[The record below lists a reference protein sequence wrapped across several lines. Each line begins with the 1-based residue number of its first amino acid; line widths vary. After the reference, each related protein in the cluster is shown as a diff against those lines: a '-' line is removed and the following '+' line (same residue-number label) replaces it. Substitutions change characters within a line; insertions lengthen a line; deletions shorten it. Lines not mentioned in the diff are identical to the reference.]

1 MREDREARL
10 RERVSALLQQ
20 SDLELVDIELGGSPR
35 GLVVRL
41 LVDKPGGVS
50 VEDCARVS
58 RAVGDDLEAADVIPG
73 RYILEVSSPG
83 LDRPLKRRE
92 DYERFTGEDAD
103 VITVEK
109 IGEQHDHRGKLAG
122 FDTATDSVLLAL
134 ESGNTVV
141 IPLGAIRRAT
151 LRRDPWGKVGGKGRA
166 DNSRNAGQSRRVKK
180 KR

>member
-10 RERVSALLQQ
+10 RERVSALLAQ

-73 RYILEVSSPG
+73 RYVLEVSSPG
-83 LDRPLKRRE
+83 IDRPLTRRE
-92 DYERFTGEDAD
+92 DYERFVGEDAE
-103 VITVEK
+103 VVTVEK
-109 IGEQHDHRGKLAG
+109 IGEQRDHRGKLAG
-122 FDTATDSVLLAL
+122 FDAATESVLLAL
-134 ESGNTVV
+134 ESGSTVV
-141 IPLGAIRRAT
+141 IPLGAIRRAH
-151 LRRDPWGKVGGKGRA
+151 LRRDPWGKTGGKGHA